1 MTATSRI
8 VPPWVQH
15 LQLDCPVPEGP
26 LAGGCRPGHVVPGAM
41 PVQRPPEVPDDLERV
56 AVLSGN

>member
-26 LAGGCRPGHVVPGAM
+26 LAGGCRPGRAVSGAT
-41 PVQRPPEVPDDLERV
+41 PTQRAPEVADELERV
-56 AVLSGN
+56 AVLSSN

>member
-1 MTATSRI
+1 MKDMKGV

-15 LQLDCPVPEGP
+15 FQLDCPVPDGP
-26 LAGGCRPGHVVPGAM
+26 LHADSDPAPAVPGTTSA
-41 PVQRPPEVPDDLERV
+41 QRAPEVPDDLERV